1 MLLHDLGLKLSQR
14 QIKLLISMSMV
25 HASLWLP
32 VFVEVKLTIVDESL
46 VALVLGAHHCKLLL
60 DMVY

>member
-1 MLLHDLGLKLSQR
+1 MVFFSLTNSATSVTE
-14 QIKLLISMSMV
+14 LIGYLSMV